1 MVESLQKK
9 LGRVRPPRVHV
20 TYEVETGGAIELKEL
35 PFVVGIL
42 ADLAGKP
49 LVPLLSFKN
58 RKFAEIDRDNFS
70 DIMAS
75 LAPRV
80 AFMVPNHI
88 SKDTPD
94 FGVDLTFK
102 SMDDFNPLS
111 VVKNLPKLAKMFE
124 SRSKL
129 NDLLAKLE
137 GNEDLERM
145 LMDLMAN
152 KTLRDTVKAQLQ
164 GGSAA
169 AATPAAPGPNAGQPT
184 PPDKPAPTTP

>member
-9 LGRVRPPRVHV
+9 LGRVRPPRVHL
-20 TYEVETGGAIELKEL
+20 TYDVETGGAIELKEL

-49 LVPLLSFKN
+49 AVPLLSFKN
-58 RKFAEIDRDNFS
+58 RKFAEIDCDNFG

-88 SKDTPD
+88 SQDTPD

-102 SMDDFNPLS
+102 AMDDFNPVA
-111 VVKNLPKLAKMFE
+111 VVRAIPKLAALYDA
-124 SRSKL
+124 RSKL

-137 GNEDLERM
+137 GNDDLERL
-145 LMDLMAN
+145 LMDMMGN
-152 KTLRDTVKAQLQ
+152 STLRDTIKTQLKSLLAAETA
-164 GGSAA
+164 SASDSPV
-169 AATPAAPGPNAGQPT
+169 AT
-184 PPDKPAPTTP
+184 KPS